1 MYDWVSFA
9 QFVGYIEHGSGLMFE
24 LSVQVSGC
32 ILCFLKSVFGFW
44 NYYCRYSLSAFR
56 RITCEVY
63 SLNGGWFLI
72 PYRSTCSNCII
83 FLAD

>member
-44 NYYCRYSLSAFR
+44 NYYCRYSLQLLGESHVR
-56 RITCEVY
+56 YIH
-63 SLNGGWFLI
+63 
-72 PYRSTCSNCII
+72 STVVGS
-83 FLAD
+83 